1 MWRSEAEL
9 VGRFAAILGAE
20 RASDDCVLM
29 RELRTGY
36 GVADLALVQVDPEV
50 IRKRRERVVP
60 GAGLSS
66 TAAYV
71 IANLYGPEALE
82 LEALGALL
90 RMSRWELQS
99 ALGELLD
106 RDLVSLQGS
115 VVSLLDPAERLA
127 IRRVI
132 TYEAKLTKW
141 RSAVAQAQRHLWFC
155 SQSYV
160 LLPELSPSLSSSV
173 LGACQRYGVGLVQ
186 FCSDGA
192 MKVYPPAES
201 PLTVSTPFLWVLS
214 EFLVEVEDWDHLSLA
229 NSRIC
234 PLTRPVSAS
243 SAGSR
248 KEVRRPSSRLL
259 ALSLENA

>member
-106 RDLVSLQGS
+106 RDIVSLQGG

-141 RSAVAQAQRHLWFC
+141 RLAIAQAQRHLWFC

-173 LGACQRYGVGLVQ
+173 PDTCQRHGVGLVQ
-186 FCSDGA
+186 LSSDGE
-192 MKVYPPAES
+192 MIICSVAES
-201 PLTVSTPFLWVLS
+201 PLTGSTPFLWVLS
-214 EFLVEVEDWDHLSLA
+214 EYLVEVEDWTRLSLG
-229 NSRIC
+229 NSQVC
-234 PLTRPVSAS
+234 PLTRPLSTSLVGSQKEARKRS
-243 SAGSR
+243 SES
-248 KEVRRPSSRLL
+248 PIPIL
-259 ALSLENA
+259 ANA